1 MVTLTGI
8 EGFTAVQFQ
17 KIISLLS
24 SGIISVKLLITGT
37 FPLEKIEN
45 AFKMV
50 EKGEGMRKVVKFE

>member
-1 MVTLTGI
+1 MVTLIGI
-8 EGFTAVQFQ
+8 EGFTAIQFL

-24 SGIISVKLLITGT
+24 SGIISVKPLITRT
-37 FPLEKIEN
+37 FPLEKIED